1 MESFDSIAS
10 VLRFLHNYM
19 RRTDIEEF
27 ETYRHKELRNE
38 KNLGLHVQTEEEK

>member
-1 MESFDSIAS
+1 MESFDAIAS
-10 VLRFLHNYM
+10 VLRRLKNYM
-19 RRTDIEEF
+19 KTDIEEF

>member
-1 MESFDSIAS
+1 MESFDAIVS
-10 VLRFLHNYM
+10 VLRRWDIYM

>member
-1 MESFDSIAS
+1 MESFDSIVS
-10 VLRFLHNYM
+10 VLRRWKDYM

-27 ETYRHKELRNE
+27 ETYRHEVLRNE